1 MSSNPLSKYPLLTE
15 MRQEVEK
22 QLRQTIRTEF
32 PDGVIGLRR
41 MQEYHF
47 GWTDS
52 ASSGKRL
59 RPLFLLLACHTVGG
73 DWHQALPAAAAVELI
88 HNFSLIH
95 DDIQDGS
102 ETRHSRPTL
111 WTQVGVAQAINAGDA
126 MFTVGLKKIWELE
139 PAFSLELVRRCSA
152 ILQQTCLS
160 LTRGQFLDISFE
172 EQNTVSEEDYLT
184 MITGKTTSLIAA
196 CMQIGALLGSDSPQ
210 TAVEYTRYG
219 ANLGLAFQIVDD
231 YLGIWG
237 QPEVTGKSAA
247 TDLISRK
254 KSYPV
259 ILGLSEV
266 EEFRRIWMAEEDLTV
281 HAELLA
287 RILDT
292 AGIRQRTIDKA
303 DEFTRQAREAL
314 ALAVPVGD
322 GLSMMQE
329 LTAWLL
335 TREV

>member
-1 MSSNPLSKYPLLTE
+1 MSQNPLTDYPILAE
-15 MRQEVEK
+15 MRQEIEK
-22 QLRQTIRTEF
+22 QLRQTIRSDF
-32 PDGVIGLRR
+32 PESVAGLRH
-41 MQEYHF
+41 MMEYHF
-47 GWTDS
+47 GWLDGS
-52 ASSGKRL
+52 ASGKRL

-73 DWHQALPAAAAVELI
+73 DWRQALPAAAAVELI

-102 ETRHSRPTL
+102 ETRHNRPTL

-126 MFTVGLKKIWELE
+126 MFTAGLKKIWELE
-139 PAFSLELVRRCSA
+139 TIYPVELVRRCSA

-172 EQNTVSEEDYLT
+172 DQETVTEEEYLT

-196 CMQIGALLGSDSPQ
+196 CLQIGALLGTNDLR

-219 ANLGLAFQIVDD
+219 TNLGLAFQIVDD
-231 YLGIWG
+231 FLGIWG
-237 QPEVTGKSAA
+237 KPEVTGKSAA

-259 ILGLSEV
+259 VLGLTEV
-266 EEFRRIWMAEEDLTV
+266 EEFRLIWQDEPDLTDRSDD
-281 HAELLA
+281 LA
-287 RILDT
+287 RILDE
-292 AGIRQRTIDKA
+292 AGIKSRTIEKA

-314 ALAVPVGD
+314 ALALPPGES
-322 GLSMMQE
+322 LTMME
-329 LTAWLL
+329 TLTSWLL
-335 TREV
+335 TRDV